1 MQFDRQIVL
10 TATIFFIAFT
20 TSTLLFVFFIRYV
33 TYINDFSFDNN
44 KVYAYA
50 QLLSPSPLNKLGV
63 KIVTPIKGQ
72 TFNVGEGANLMVSGT
87 STYNSTN
94 NCHVSIIVN
103 DIKPYQKAIPTG
115 DKIGQNDYSTWKFI
129 LDPAYA
135 TVKEGINK
143 ITSRLI
149 CPNAQGVTTKWYSV
163 NVIGQNNNNHR
174 LLSIASSSIA
184 TTSTETNRNL
194 NTVDILPFNKNITNH
209 DISST
214 LISNTNNNDEGNDG
228 GGGGSAKQLKDSI
241 VSMVMKK
248 IQDSFAESTK

>member
-1 MQFDRQIVL
+1 MQFDRRIVL
-10 TATIFFIAFT
+10 TATIFFIAST
-20 TSTLLFVFFIRYV
+20 TVTLLSVFFVRYLA
-33 TYINDFSFDNN
+33 YIIDSSFDNN

-50 QLLSPSPLNKLGV
+50 QLLSPSPLNRLSV
-63 KIVTPIKGQ
+63 KILTPIKGQ
-72 TFNVGEGANLMVSGT
+72 TFNVGEGANLIVSGT

-94 NCHVSIIVN
+94 NCHVSVIVN

-149 CPNAQGVTTKWYSV
+149 CPNVQGVTTKWYSV
-163 NVIGQNNNNHR
+163 NVIGQNNNNHG
-174 LLSIASSSIA
+174 LLSLASSSIA
-184 TTSTETNRNL
+184 TTSTQTNRNL
-194 NTVDILPFNKNITNH
+194 NTMDILPFNKNITKH

-214 LISNTNNNDEGNDG
+214 LISNTNNNGDGNDG
-228 GGGGSAKQLKDSI
+228 SIGGTVKQLKDSI
-241 VSMVMKK
+241 LSMVMKT
-248 IQDSFAESTK
+248 IRDSISESTT

>member
-10 TATIFFIAFT
+10 TATIFFIAVT
-20 TSTLLFVFFIRYV
+20 TITLLSVFYVRYV

-50 QLLSPSPLNKLGV
+50 QLLSPSSSNKLGV

-72 TFNVGEGANLMVSGT
+72 TFNVGGGANLMVSGT

-143 ITSRLI
+143 ITSRLF
-149 CPNAQGVTTKWYSV
+149 CPNTQGITTKWNSV

-174 LLSIASSSIA
+174 LLSKASSIA
-184 TTSTETNRNL
+184 TTSSETNSNL
-194 NTVDILPFNKNITNH
+194 NTVDILPFNKNITKY

-214 LISNTNNNDEGNDG
+214 LISNTSNNDDGNSG

-248 IQDSFAESTK
+248 IQDSISESTK